1 MDREVLSD
9 DELKRYSRHLSLPGI
24 GIEGQKRIKK
34 SSVLIV
40 GVGGLGS
47 ITALMLACAGVGR
60 IGLIDHDK
68 VELSNLQR
76 QILYTPEN
84 VNNKKV
90 TIAKD
95 RLLAHNPDIA
105 VEVYPTR
112 LTEDNAN
119 GIIGGYDLVLDGTDN
134 IPTRKIVNQSCVEL
148 DKPFIFGAVS
158 YFDGQVSV
166 FHASRGPCYA
176 CFLPETEYPIEQRK
190 ERNSV
195 ISTLPGIVGA
205 LQATEALKIICNLG
219 ELLIGKLLIINSLA
233 SDFHHFEIQKKKNC
247 PICGKL
253 KSIVK

>member
-95 RLLAHNPDIA
+95 RLLAHNPDIS
-105 VEVYPTR
+105 VEVYTTR

-176 CFLPETEYPIEQRK
+176 CFLPGIESPNAQRQ
-190 ERNSV
+190 ERNSLL
-195 ISTLPGIVGA
+195 STLPGIVGS
-205 LQATEALKIICNLG
+205 LQATEALKIICELG
-219 ELLIGKLLIINSLA
+219 EPLVGRLLIINTLT
-233 SDFHHFEIQKKKNC
+233 SDFHHYEINKRGNC
-247 PICGKL
+247 PICGEADPTV
-253 KSIVK
+253 S